1 MILKIKYLSFLYL
14 FTSFTFFYAQQG
26 KVSILQDKKI
36 EKLLE
41 YRKDITVELY
51 KIQIFQG
58 EREDAERVKDEFLNT
73 NTQWPV
79 VIAYNTPNYKIW
91 VGKFRSRL
99 EADRALLSIKK
110 DYINAFIFQ
119 SKVENN

>member
-79 VIAYNTPNYKIW
+79 VIAYNTTNYKIW